1 MPSSEAYKR
10 SLAQRVRMNRAI
22 LEKAYWVLPVDDKGH
37 ERFTPVGRGV
47 RTSELCGKHL
57 SFVVCKNIEEHKG
70 VSVGGVDCSGKV
82 VVRHKHMWCHK
93 STCPVCFIRG
103 WSVRGA
109 QKIAGRLEKG
119 VERGFGKIEHIS
131 VSVPPE
137 EYHLSEK
144 ALRKKARSALK
155 IRGVVGGCM
164 IFHGF
169 RIDRKR
175 GVLVWSPHY
184 HTLGF
189 IKGGFDRC
197 RECVHVREDC
207 ASCDGFKGKEV
218 RGFAKDG
225 ILVKVMAEREKSYVD
240 GKPNVFGSAFYSL
253 NHATIKVSAFSRFH
267 AVTWVGICGNR
278 KYATPKVEVE
288 VTCPACGDVMKRSVY
303 VGFLPFVKDVGS
315 PDYEAI
321 SLRPKFGL
329 DGSPNFIDKG

>member
-1 MPSSEAYKR
+1 MPSPEAYKR

-22 LEKAYWVLPVDDKGH
+22 LTNKYWSLPVDNKGH
-37 ERFTPVGRGV
+37 EDFMPVGRGV
-47 RTSELCGKHL
+47 RSSPLCGKHL
-57 SFVVCKNIEEHKG
+57 SFMVCKNKEGHEG
-70 VSVGGVDCSGKV
+70 VSVGGEDATGKV

-109 QKIAGRLEKG
+109 QKIAGRVEKG

-155 IRGVVGGCM
+155 VRGVVGGCM

-197 RECVHVREDC
+197 RKCVHVREDC
-207 ASCDGFKGKEV
+207 ASCDGFKGREV
-218 RGFAKDG
+218 REYKKDRY
-225 ILVKVMAEREKSYVD
+225 LVKVLDERKT
-240 GKPNVFGSAFYSL
+240 VFGTAWYQL
-253 NHATIKVSAFSRFH
+253 NHATVRVSAFSRFH
-267 AVTWVGICGNR
+267 VVTWFGCCGNR
-278 KYATPKVEVE
+278 KYSSAKIESEDV
-288 VTCPACGDVMKRSVY
+288 CPACGNEMVKCAYMGKQVIARDIGDPNYRAV
-303 VGFLPFVKDVGS
+303 FVDDEFDENGEAKYPEMVGS
-315 PDYEAI
+315 RGY
-321 SLRPKFGL
+321 G
-329 DGSPNFIDKG
+329 